1 MNDFSMGYF
10 HSNEK
15 GYLRKFN
22 FKSNTVEEVVLDLEN
37 MEYPDISAAYISPDV
52 NSEDLLASLK
62 AENRA
67 YPISRDKE
75 LNLENFKTLGQD
87 EALERTKNLIESW
100 SLRNNLDLVENFY
113 PQMNELRDLIHKD
126 WTAFMETFWDLLK
139 RALGTRELTIIFSD
153 LDQDKKENKKYKIV
167 KKKAFGTRSPEFS
180 DLEEVDKSI
189 MERYGKFQVKDHLF
203 PHIDLEK
210 GEVVGLGN
218 LANCKIVWMAKV
230 YGMTPLQKS
239 LLTGIF
245 KALN

>member
-15 GYLRKFN
+15 GYLRRFN
-22 FKSNTVEEVVLDLEN
+22 AKDNTVEEVVLDMENLETP
-37 MEYPDISAAYISPDV
+37 EISAAYISPEV
-52 NSEDLLASLK
+52 SSQDLLASLEE
-62 AENRA
+62 ENRL
-67 YPISRDKE
+67 YPIIQD
-75 LNLENFKTLGQD
+75 LDLEEFKTLGLD
-87 EALERTKNLIESW
+87 EALKRTRNMIESW

-113 PQMNELRDLIHKD
+113 PQMSELKGLIHKD
-126 WTAFMETFWDLLK
+126 WTKFMATFWDLLK
-139 RALGTRELTIIFSD
+139 RTLGSTQLTIIFSD
-153 LDQDKKENKKYKIV
+153 LDEDKKENKKYKIV
-167 KKKAFGTRSPEFS
+167 KKKAFGTRSVKFS

-189 MERYGKFQVKDHLF
+189 MENYGKFKVKDHWF

-245 KALN
+245 KALD